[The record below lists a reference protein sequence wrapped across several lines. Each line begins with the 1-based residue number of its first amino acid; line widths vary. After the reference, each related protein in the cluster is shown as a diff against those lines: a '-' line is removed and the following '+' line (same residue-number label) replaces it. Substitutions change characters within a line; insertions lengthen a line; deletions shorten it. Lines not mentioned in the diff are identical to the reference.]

1 MNGPKRMKKKPHR
14 EKSQRETDRSC
25 GALAADTPLRLQ
37 KFLARCGIGSRR
49 FCETLID
56 AGRVSINGKKV
67 TERGVSVDPRRDEVR
82 VDGRPV
88 RANPKRLILM
98 LNKPDGYVTTRSD
111 PRGDPTVYDLIPA
124 HWRLELFSIGR
135 LDKNTE
141 GLLLFTND
149 GELAY
154 RLTHPKFSVE
164 KTYELRLKGSFQR
177 KDLQPLEKGI
187 HLGDGPTAPAR
198 IVNYRVT
205 EDETC
210 LALTIHEGRKRQI
223 RRMCRKIGLPLR
235 YLRRIQMGPI
245 QLGHLAKGKWRL
257 LKAEEIRSLETALAS
272 ESIPA
277 PSKVRTPLS
286 LQAGLDMLDSK
297 AFSG

>member
-1 MNGPKRMKKKPHR
+1 MKKNPHR
-14 EKSQRETDRSC
+14 EKSQRDLDYSSDARAPE
-25 GALAADTPLRLQ
+25 TPLRLQ

-49 FCETLID
+49 FCETLIE
-56 AGRVSINGKKV
+56 AGRVSINGNKV
-67 TERGVSVDPRRDEVR
+67 TERGVSVDPQRDEVR

-88 RANPKRLILM
+88 RANRKRLILM

-111 PRGDPTVYDLIPA
+111 PQGDPTVYDLIPER
-124 HWRLELFSIGR
+124 WRLELFSIGR

-154 RLTHPKFSVE
+154 RLTHPKFSVD
-164 KTYELRLKGSFQR
+164 KTYELRLKGQFQR
-177 KDLQPLEKGI
+177 EGLQPLEKGI

-198 IVNYRVT
+198 IGNYYLSAN
-205 EDETC
+205 ETC

-245 QLGHLAKGKWRL
+245 QLGYLAKGKWRL
-257 LKAEEIRSLETALAS
+257 LKAEEIRALETAIAS
-272 ESIPA
+272 GSTPA
-277 PSKVRTPLS
+277 
-286 LQAGLDMLDSK
+286 Q
-297 AFSG
+297 